1 MTEDTVNKSK
11 AMNEITRTFENM
23 SAKKAAPIIESM
35 NENDALTI
43 LSSLKS
49 DTLAGLLEN
58 MSPDVAAKFTTLLTN
73 NSRENKK

>member
-1 MTEDTVNKSK
+1 
-11 AMNEITRTFENM
+11 M

-43 LSSLKS
+43 LFSLKS

-73 NSRENKK
+73 NSREQ

>member
-1 MTEDTVNKSK
+1 MKSK
-11 AMNEITRTFENM
+11 TMNEITRTFENM

-49 DTLAGLLEN
+49 DTLAGTVRKHESGCCSKVYHFIN
-58 MSPDVAAKFTTLLTN
+58 Q
-73 NSRENKK
+73 